1 MHFVTILK
9 KIGFTGGDIDPCLFS
24 KKSKKGLCFIAIY
37 VDDNLMI
44 GHNAAIED
52 AIRWLK
58 KENLVLKVE
67 DSLHDYLSCE
77 VKFSKDMSKGWLG

>member
-1 MHFVTILK
+1 MYLRFSTGSEAVLQAFVTILK
-9 KIGFTGGDIDPCLFS
+9 KIGFTGGDVDPCLFS

-52 AIRWLK
+52 AIRLLK
-58 KENLVLKVE
+58 KGE
-67 DSLHDYLSCE
+67 SGSQ
-77 VKFSKDMSKGWLG
+77 G